1 MNCYRDDL
9 VRVELFDARP
19 HREWLV
25 AAANDCV
32 ASNVDDMKFF
42 ELVQPGGGGAIDC
55 IGGAGIG
62 GNERDH

>member
-1 MNCYRDDL
+1 MRTTIFFLCL
-9 VRVELFDARP
+9 C
-19 HREWLV
+19 V
-25 AAANDCV
+25 AAASP
-32 ASNVDDMKFF
+32 ASRAAADDVEFF